1 MRRISTAA
9 GLAYMVLYLIA
20 SRDVSLARDTGWAWR
35 LAPDWPSLWLQA
47 RAPFRFEGI
56 AMLEAGGLAWI
67 VSPVNL
73 LIAGLLGA
81 VIALNVHGVLALYRC
96 RSTCRTS
103 GAGVGVL
110 ASLPALLAGGACCA
124 PALVLLIAM
133 PGLGALA
140 GLFGWL
146 IPVSLMLLV
155 VTRRWQRHHGAPAWS
170 GRPATRASVRG
181 ARAWRTRRRKPG

>member
-1 MRRISTAA
+1 MRRIAIAA
-9 GLAYMVLYLIA
+9 GLAYVVLYLIA
-20 SRDVSLARDTGWAWR
+20 SQDLSLAGGTGWAWR
-35 LAPDWPSLWLQA
+35 VATDWPSLWMQA

-56 AMLEAGGLAWI
+56 AMLETGGLALL

-73 LIAGLLGA
+73 VIAGLLSA
-81 VIALNVHGVLALYRC
+81 LIALNVHGVLALYRY

-124 PALVLLIAM
+124 PALVLLIGM

-170 GRPATRASVRG
+170 GRPAARAAVRG
-181 ARAWRTRRRKPG
+181 GQTWWTRRREPG